1 MEGLQLDTRHLLGHP
16 SPIFMA
22 FDRAQR
28 RFVLCNAA
36 ACTYRVYDFEHLLG
50 WHGMEQPVA
59 YGTLSRG

>member
-1 MEGLQLDTRHLLGHP
+1 
-16 SPIFMA
+16 MA